1 MRLLSSTLLIALA
14 ACSGDVV
21 APPAGPDP
29 EHPGSIWVQQAQT
42 DEAMRA
48 NAAQR
53 ETMRYVNAGG
63 SIDYATTIG
72 GNPVTLTFDVELA
85 AFQVADVP
93 TLEHPI
99 GFVKLGTLSLKSTNS
114 AWDKLLVDSVF
125 RRNGSPIQLTF
136 ESHSIGDM
144 QGRLTGLGT
153 HASGRAVGNMQ
164 VDDRQVDLTLNVTVD
179 RLTETTLTVHVLPSE
194 VDVSTLGLDSYLT
207 TAGKA
212 VGGAISRKGMLSG
225 TLELKR
231 FDGGQMPTFA
241 RTPVT
246 VQTVAEVVRK
256 LDAEHTDLEAAKL
269 RLVKA
274 GVDQEMVEGLNDE
287 MLQSMVEMRK
297 KYDREAAKAKRGAD
311 LGER

>member
-1 MRLLSSTLLIALA
+1 MRLLPSTLLIALA

-42 DEAMRA
+42 EEAMRA

-63 SIDYATTIG
+63 QIDYTTTVAG
-72 GNPVTLTFDVELA
+72 KPLTVTFDVELA

-99 GFVKLGTLSLKSTNS
+99 GFVKLGALSLRSTNT
-114 AWDKLLVDSVF
+114 AWDKTLVDTVF

-136 ESHSIGDM
+136 ESHSVGDM

-153 HASGRAVGNMQ
+153 HASGRAVGNIQ
-164 VDDRQVDLTLNVTVD
+164 VDDRQLDLTLNVTVD
-179 RLTETTLTVHVLPSE
+179 RLTDTTLTVHVLPSE
-194 VDVSTLGLDSYLT
+194 VDVSSLGLDSYLT
-207 TAGKA
+207 QAGKA
-212 VGGAISRKGMLSG
+212 VGAISRKGMLSG
-225 TLELKR
+225 TLELKK

-246 VQTVAEVVRK
+246 VQSVAEVVQK
-256 LDAEHTDLEAAKL
+256 LDAEHSDLEAAKL

-274 GVDQEMVEGLNDE
+274 GIDQEMVEGLEDSTLE
-287 MLQSMVEMRK
+287 QMVEMRK
-297 KYDREAAKAKRGAD
+297 KYDREAAKAKRGGD
-311 LGER
+311 LSER